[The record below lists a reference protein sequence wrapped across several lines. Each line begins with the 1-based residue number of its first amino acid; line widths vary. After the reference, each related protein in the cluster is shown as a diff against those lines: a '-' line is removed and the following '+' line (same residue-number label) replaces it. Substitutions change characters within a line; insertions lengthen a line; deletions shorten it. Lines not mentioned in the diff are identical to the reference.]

1 MINFLLVSS
10 FLTAILHCGLKDYF
24 FVVCNIC
31 DQAEKSRAEWSK
43 ATGAV
48 REAISSSYV
57 EYSKN

>member
-1 MINFLLVSS
+1 MAVLRITL
-10 FLTAILHCGLKDYF
+10 

-31 DQAEKSRAEWSK
+31 DQAEKEQSGVVEAN
-43 ATGAV
+43 GAV